1 MESKLQL
8 QDTFLNE
15 ARRQK
20 TPVTV
25 YMTNGFQQRGI
36 VCAFDG
42 YTVLLAFEGKQYFIY
57 KHAVS
62 TIVPLKPV
70 TMPQE

>member
-20 TPVTV
+20 IPVTV
-25 YMTNGFQQRGI
+25 YMTNGFQQRGT
-36 VCAFDG
+36 VVAFDG
-42 YTVLLAFEGKQYFIY
+42 YTILLVFESKQYFVY

-70 TMPQE
+70 AMPQD